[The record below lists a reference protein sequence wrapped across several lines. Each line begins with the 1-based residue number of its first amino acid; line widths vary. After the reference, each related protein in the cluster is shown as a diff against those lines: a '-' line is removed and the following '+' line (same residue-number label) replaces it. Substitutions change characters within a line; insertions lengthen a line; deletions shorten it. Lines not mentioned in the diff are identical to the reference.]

1 MADMPRTRELALPAS
16 QADLDA
22 LRRWVTRISEVA
34 ASVQVF
40 RVTPIYDGNAA
51 GRPTFHSTNSLM
63 DHVGPRGDA
72 TRLIIDCL
80 GAA

>member
-1 MADMPRTRELALPAS
+1 MSDVPRTRDLALPYTP
-16 QADLDA
+16 ADLEA
-22 LRRWVTRISEVA
+22 LGQWVTQISEA
-34 ASVQVF
+34 AGSVQLF
-40 RVTPIYDGNAA
+40 RVTPLDDRGAP
-51 GRPTFHSTNSLM
+51 GRVTFHSTSSLM